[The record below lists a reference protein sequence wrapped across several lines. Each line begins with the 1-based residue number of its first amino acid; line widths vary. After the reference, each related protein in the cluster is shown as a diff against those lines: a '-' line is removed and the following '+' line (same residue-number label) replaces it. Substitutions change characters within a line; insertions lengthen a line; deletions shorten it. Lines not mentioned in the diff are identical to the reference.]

1 MIPLLL
7 FSSSP
12 IQTCCAK
19 HLPLSLHFNHKLH
32 LQKSLLMFTIL
43 SWLLI
48 QLQQNKQKSVPWEQ
62 QGILMTK
69 SELLWLVIMSFLTDK
84 SAASWRDMVEKRTT
98 MKLDIQWVALT
109 SSLPVT
115 CEMPANICQIR
126 LPMMNWTCSVCTS
139 WWFLWTLEKWAFR
152 QEGLEPHMQSAIY
165 LSQELTCAEE
175 LGWGIPGMDC
185 Q

>member
-1 MIPLLL
+1 
-7 FSSSP
+7 
-12 IQTCCAK
+12 
-19 HLPLSLHFNHKLH
+19 
-32 LQKSLLMFTIL
+32 
-43 SWLLI
+43 
-48 QLQQNKQKSVPWEQ
+48 
-62 QGILMTK
+62 
-69 SELLWLVIMSFLTDK
+69 
-84 SAASWRDMVEKRTT
+84 

-126 LPMMNWTCSVCTS
+126 LPMMNWTCSVSTS

-175 LGWGIPGMDC
+175 LGLRNTWNGLSITGSLWTSRMNPYSAFLALMGWNGVGGS
-185 Q
+185 QNSTWTGL